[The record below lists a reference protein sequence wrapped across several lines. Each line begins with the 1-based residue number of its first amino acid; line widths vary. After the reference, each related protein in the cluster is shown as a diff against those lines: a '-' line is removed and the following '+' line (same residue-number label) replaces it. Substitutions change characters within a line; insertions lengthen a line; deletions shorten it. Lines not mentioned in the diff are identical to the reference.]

1 MSVNG
6 KWAAESYSENT
17 SKSPFDFHVNRR
29 QEPRAKAEGTK
40 AQPENG
46 EALRSQRGPGNWLPE
61 VPNLTCRL
69 NLLPG
74 VQIRSFDPSKSSP
87 TYSLFDPNQSSKTHT
102 FASAPN
108 IAYCQVVTAH

>member
-17 SKSPFDFHVNRR
+17 SKPPFDFHGNRR
-29 QEPRAKAEGTK
+29 QKPRAKAEGTK

-46 EALRSQRGPGNWLPE
+46 EALRSQRGPGNWPPE

-74 VQIRSFDPSKSSP
+74 VKYVRSNPSKSSP
-87 TYSLFDPNQSSKTHT
+87 T
-102 FASAPN
+102 
-108 IAYCQVVTAH
+108 

>member
-40 AQPENG
+40 AQPRMVRRFVPSAVLG
-46 EALRSQRGPGNWLPE
+46 IGPQRFQTSHVG
-61 VPNLTCRL
+61 
-69 NLLPG
+69 
-74 VQIRSFDPSKSSP
+74 
-87 TYSLFDPNQSSKTHT
+87 
-102 FASAPN
+102 
-108 IAYCQVVTAH
+108 